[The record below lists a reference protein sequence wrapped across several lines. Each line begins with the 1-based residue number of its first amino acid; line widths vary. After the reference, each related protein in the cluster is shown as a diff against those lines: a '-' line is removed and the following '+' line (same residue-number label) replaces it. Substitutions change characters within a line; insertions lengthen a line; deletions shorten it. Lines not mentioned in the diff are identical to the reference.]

1 MRILRNGVALLLAA
15 ALALAVAA
23 CGKQPDDTLKAR
35 FTALSET
42 DLIEQI
48 LADPAGHQ
56 DEIASFGLDDF
67 MTKFGEADAY
77 RSYMVQIDV
86 QNQNN
91 FDVEVLNLQMDV
103 AKQGTGDVYFAAL
116 AESMPI
122 GLPAKYSGGEALYYT
137 VIASTLLSKEQI
149 LQTLGEMGITCVY
162 MKGSEAPD
170 MDAEIDPS
178 QLSTSVIL
186 YEG

>member
-91 FDVEVLNLQMDV
+91 FDVEVLNLQSREPATCILPHLPSPCRSV
-103 AKQGTGDVYFAAL
+103 CPQNIRAARR
-116 AESMPI
+116 
-122 GLPAKYSGGEALYYT
+122 
-137 VIASTLLSKEQI
+137 STI
-149 LQTLGEMGITCVY
+149 
-162 MKGSEAPD
+162 P
-170 MDAEIDPS
+170 
-178 QLSTSVIL
+178 
-186 YEG
+186 